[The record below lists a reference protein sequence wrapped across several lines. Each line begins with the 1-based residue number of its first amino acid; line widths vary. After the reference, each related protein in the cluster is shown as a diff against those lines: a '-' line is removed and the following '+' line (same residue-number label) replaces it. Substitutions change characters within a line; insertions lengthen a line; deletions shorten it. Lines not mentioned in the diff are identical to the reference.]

1 MFDVIVGMVKTDEL
15 DRVGNRLNQIIFSD
29 GCRHDLHLPFQT
41 GLRFSANAAAPSCAS
56 SEVKI
61 CATRGRGKSN
71 MSACL
76 KSPDSVDRK
85 SAGKGKRVCV
95 RVDSG
100 GTRYIKKKNKNNRI

>member
-1 MFDVIVGMVKTDEL
+1 MFDVIGGMVKTDEL

-41 GLRFSANAAAPSCAS
+41 GLLFSANAAAPSCAS

-61 CATRGRGKSN
+61 CSTRGRCKSN

-76 KSPDSVDRK
+76 QSPDSVRIRLAVRTER
-85 SAGKGKRVCV
+85 SEERRVGKECGRT
-95 RVDSG
+95 G
-100 GTRYIKKKNKNNRI
+100 RYR